1 LKVYIVFDCIK
12 FAQLK
17 FKINKMKKLMLFGLG
32 ALASISVL
40 TSCKKD
46 EVIPE
51 GPKVTFVNGATY
63 EAKAEDA
70 SYTFIASIEAAGELK
85 EIKLFDVSNAN
96 NETQMGTTITKFDS
110 DTKHTLNQK
119 VDLTGKTGEI
129 KIKVTVTDKKDQ
141 TNSSTFTIKT
151 YKVPAGAINTYSAK
165 IMGAQYNNGTGSFL
179 STSTGT
185 IYSKTEAKTN
195 ASLVDFVYS
204 YRGANMLAFIA
215 APSDALLDATLN
227 IKVENWTKLNST
239 KFKLS
244 TLTIADF
251 DAIEDDS
258 KFSSVDL
265 TATNVLDLKEGNV
278 VYFKTEAGKL
288 GVFKVKSINKGLT
301 GPTDFDKYQSG
312 SIEIDVKVQQ

>member
-1 LKVYIVFDCIK
+1 
-12 FAQLK
+12 
-17 FKINKMKKLMLFGLG
+17 MLFGLG

-141 TNSSTFTIKT
+141 TNSSTFTIIT

-165 IMGAQYNNGTGSFL
+165 IMGAQYNDGVGSFF
-179 STSTGT
+179 STSNETV
-185 IYSKTEAKTN
+185 YSKTAAKTN
-195 ASLVDFVYS
+195 ASNVDFVYS
-204 YRGANMLAFIA
+204 YRGANMLAFLA
-215 APSDALLDATLN
+215 APSDTILDKTLN
-227 IKVENWTKLNST
+227 VKAESWSVYNST

-244 TLTIADF
+244 TISELDF
-251 DAIEDDS
+251 DGITDDS
-258 KFSSVDL
+258 KFIGDF
-265 TATNVLDLKEGNV
+265 TDTKVLNLQKGNV
-278 VYFKTEAGKL
+278 VYFKTQGGKL
-288 GVFKVKSINKGLT
+288 GLFRVKAINKGT
-301 GPTDFDKYQSG
+301 KWNTAINEYQDG
-312 SIEIDVKVQQ
+312 SIEIDVKVQK